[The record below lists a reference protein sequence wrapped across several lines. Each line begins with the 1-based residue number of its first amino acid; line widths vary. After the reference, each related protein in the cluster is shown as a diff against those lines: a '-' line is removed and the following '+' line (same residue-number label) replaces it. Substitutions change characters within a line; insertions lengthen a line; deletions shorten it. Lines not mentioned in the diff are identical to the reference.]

1 MVSASPAPIGAPE
14 LPFDLQLVIEH
25 LPIASLAPG
34 GRKLRLHK
42 KQDIAA
48 LDVTPVS
55 HPAITRVLW

>member
-48 LDVTPVS
+48 LDVMVWTTS
-55 HPAITRVLW
+55 A